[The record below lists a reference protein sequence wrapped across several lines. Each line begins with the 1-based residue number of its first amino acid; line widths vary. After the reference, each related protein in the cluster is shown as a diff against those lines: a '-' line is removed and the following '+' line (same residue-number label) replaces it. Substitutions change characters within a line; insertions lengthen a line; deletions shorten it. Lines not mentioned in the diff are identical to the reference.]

1 MQRSRT
7 LSAAL
12 ALSFATAGLGVVA
25 APDASAITPP
35 VAFTADALP
44 TWQTNG
50 IVWAL
55 AQSNGVVF
63 AGGTFSALRPPAGSS
78 GKARSAVN
86 FAAFNAATGA
96 PTGCSLSFTVGSG
109 TATVRALAVSP
120 DKKTL
125 YAGGYFGAVNGTKV
139 SSLVAVDIATCKPRA
154 SFRPAF
160 AATVRALTVTKDTVY
175 AGGDFAT
182 VSGQKRARFAAVK
195 ASTGAVLPFTAD
207 ADAPGRALALTP
219 DGKNAVLGGDFFKV
233 NGVTSHALAVV
244 NAQSGKVAKAYPGFI
259 ETNSVVKTL
268 DTDAT
273 GIYTGNEGTGFGVFD
288 GRIALDASTLGQRW
302 RDTCLGA
309 TQSVKSYKGVLYS
322 ASHAHDC
329 SSVGEFPNGPR
340 HHFLAEPT
348 TGTGKLGWFPDTND
362 GNGEGIGPRALT
374 IATAGS
380 TQYLWSGG
388 EFTTVNRSAAQ
399 SLTRF
404 ASTGDKGAPTVPVGA
419 AASAEPGQVRISWR
433 AAFDT
438 DDSKLT
444 YKVYRDGAATP
455 MATVRADS
463 LMWDRPQISV
473 TDTSVTKGKSYSYRI
488 TASDAAGNT
497 SAKSAA
503 VTATA
508 TSAAERYPTAVLGDG
523 ASLYWRYDDRTA
535 PFVADSSRANRSGV
549 DANAPALRQTPGAVG
564 GPSTAIGFN
573 GTNQWIYSDRRY
585 AAPVKYSLET
595 WFRTTSK
602 TGGKLIGFGDNTTAA
617 SKKYDKQVYMTNA
630 GKLVFG
636 VSADGLRTLVS
647 PKAYNDGKWHQMVA
661 TQGPTGM
668 RLYADG
674 HLLKSNTVTKSER
687 SSGYWRVGGD
697 TLTGWPSRPTSG
709 FFKGELDET
718 AVYPGVLSA
727 ARAAGHYSLGK
738 GAGR

>member
-7 LSAAL
+7 LSVAL
-12 ALSFATAGLGVVA
+12 AMSFATAGLGVIA
-25 APDASAITPP
+25 APGASAITPP

-63 AGGTFSALRPPAGSS
+63 AGGTFSALRPPAGAS

-96 PTGCSLSFTVGSG
+96 PTSCTLSFTVGSG

-139 SSLVAVDIATCKPRA
+139 SSLAAIDIATCKPRT

-160 AATVRALTVTKDTVY
+160 SATVRALTVTKDTVY
-175 AGGDFAT
+175 AGGDFGT
-182 VSGQKRARFAAVK
+182 VSGQKRQRFAAVK
-195 ASTGAVLPFTAD
+195 ASDGAVLPFTAN
-207 ADAPGRALALTP
+207 ADEPGRALALTP

-233 NGVTSHALAVV
+233 NGTTSHALAVV
-244 NAQSGKVAKAYPGFI
+244 DATSGKVTKAYPGFI

-288 GRIALDASTLGQRW
+288 GRIALNASSLNQRW

-374 IATAGS
+374 IAASGS

-388 EFTTVNRSAAQ
+388 EFTTVNRAAAQ

-419 AASAEPGQVRISWR
+419 AVSAKPGQVQVSWR
-433 AAFDT
+433 ASFDT

-444 YKVYRDGAATP
+444 YKVYRNGSSTP
-455 MATVRADS
+455 MATVQADS
-463 LMWDRPQISV
+463 LMWARPQVSV
-473 TDTSVTKGKSYSYRI
+473 KDTSVTKGKSYSYRI

-508 TSAAERYPTAVLGDG
+508 TAAAEPYPTAVIGDG
-523 ASLYWRYDDRTA
+523 ASLYWRYDDHA
-535 PFVADSSRANRSGV
+535 QPFVADTSSGNRSGV
-549 DANAPALRQTPGAVG
+549 DVNAPSLRRTPGAVG

-585 AAPVKYSLET
+585 AAPAKYSLET
-595 WFRTTSK
+595 WFRTTS
-602 TGGKLIGFGDNTTAA
+602 TAGGKLIGFGDNTTAA

-636 VSADGLRTLVS
+636 VSGSGFKTLES
-647 PKAYNDGKWHQMVA
+647 PKAYNDGTWHQAVA

-668 RLYADG
+668 RLYVDG
-674 HLLKSNTVTKSER
+674 HLLKSNTVTKSES

-697 TLTGWPSRPTSG
+697 SLAGWPSRPTSD
-709 FFKGELDET
+709 FFKGDLDET

-727 ARAAGHYSLGK
+727 ARVASHYTLGK
-738 GAGR
+738 SAG